1 MDASTEPK
9 RRPRPLNYIQMAKNI
24 LDGYSYGLSHGFQKD
39 AIQNGWDARRS
50 SSRAFIKENWEF
62 TVELTKIGS
71 KEVIILID
79 KGTTGLTGSM
89 TSEDIHEDTDLPQD
103 ERWARWESMA
113 FQKEGGSSLG
123 ARGQGKMVFIAASEV
138 HKIYYDSLRDDGT
151 YRYGW
156 TQATIRDC
164 DVWHLDGEAAKT
176 RIKEDFELSPLRE
189 EGTRVIIPEPVE
201 ELREAI
207 KDGSLLK
214 FIEETWWPIIL
225 KYEVKIRVTADGKN
239 HTATVPS
246 LFPIDVGKESKS
258 FKTWAKEN
266 ITVKFQNQNYTIK
279 RICFACDLNNEQEEW
294 VQGVACFRIGM
305 KVETIPFTTRSFEKN
320 FFGYAEFDN
329 RTDEELRKLEMP
341 NHYNFKPTGL
351 WRVIKEKI
359 KDEMEAFG
367 NDKLGLG
374 IDRRAAENT
383 KRTGAEIR
391 ALDIFKMI
399 TKNWTLTY
407 GSTGPIG
414 GTAEQIDKN
423 VKPMGVILQEFKF
436 PNETNTPRVEF
447 GDKIED
453 FKVVAFNKTSSLKEV
468 ILSVY
473 VYDEGGETIISL
485 INTQFTL
492 NQESEV
498 PHGPFGFTIDEEKFQ
513 AGKYTL
519 RCVLLDAESKTRE
532 KIDTITRHFWVAS
545 EPKLPSP
552 FDLEGKD
559 LPDEDWEWSLQN
571 QGDSRYTLFYNQMHP
586 VYLENNETEESLGKY
601 IGELCCLAALQL
613 YLREI
618 KRQSIQSGE
627 DALPVKGPIDP
638 SIITGGDPELLYKE
652 ISKQISTIR
661 KAVREL

>member
-1 MDASTEPK
+1 MDTSTEPK
-9 RRPRPLNYIQMAKNI
+9 RRHRPLNYIQMATNI
-24 LDGYSYGLSHGFQKD
+24 LDGYPYGLSHGFQKD

-50 SSRAFIKENWEF
+50 GSRSFIKDNWEF
-62 TVELTKIGS
+62 TIELIKLGL
-71 KEVIILID
+71 KEVVILTD

-89 TSEDIHEDTDLPQD
+89 ISEDISEDTDLPQD
-103 ERWARWESMA
+103 QRWARWESMA

-123 ARGQGKMVFIAASEV
+123 ARGQGKMIFIAASQE

-164 DVWHLDGEAAKT
+164 DVWHLDEEAAKA
-176 RIKEDFELSPLRE
+176 RLKEDFGLSPLE
-189 EGTRVIIPEPVE
+189 EKGTRVIIPEPVE
-201 ELREAI
+201 ELKEAI
-207 KDGSLLK
+207 RNGSLLK

-225 KYEVKIRVTADGKN
+225 KYEGKIRVIDQGKDK
-239 HTATVPS
+239 TATVPS
-246 LFPIDVGKESKS
+246 LFPIDAKDSKS
-258 FKTWAKEN
+258 FKTWTKEN
-266 ITVKFQNQNYTIK
+266 VTVKYQNQNYVIK
-279 RICFACDLNNEQEEW
+279 RICFACDLDNEQEEW
-294 VQGVACFRIGM
+294 IQGVACFRIGM
-305 KVETIPFTTRSFEKN
+305 KVESISFTTRSFEKKV
-320 FFGYAEFDN
+320 FGYTEFDN

-341 NHYNFKPTGL
+341 NHYSFKPTGI

-383 KRTGAEIR
+383 KKTGAEIR

-407 GSTGPIG
+407 GSIGPIG
-414 GTAEQIDKN
+414 KMPEQIIN
-423 VKPMGVILQEFKF
+423 GVKEMGILLQEFKF
-436 PNETNTPRVEF
+436 PNDTNTPRVEF

-453 FKVVAFNKTSSLKEV
+453 FKVVAFNKTSSPKKV
-468 ILSVY
+468 ILSIY
-473 VYDEGGETIISL
+473 VFDEGGGEPVL
-485 INTQFTL
+485 NLLNTQFTM
-492 NQESEV
+492 NAKSELTQ
-498 PHGPFGFTIDEEKFQ
+498 GPFGFTIDEEKFQ

-532 KIDTITRHFWVAS
+532 KIDTITRQFWVAM

-559 LPDEDWEWSLQN
+559 LPDEGWEWFLQN

-586 VYLENNETEESLGKY
+586 VYLENNETEETLGKY

-618 KRQSIQSGE
+618 KKQSQSGAE
-627 DALPVKGPIDP
+627 SLPKGPIDP
-638 SIITGGDPELLYKE
+638 SIIMGNDPEILYKE
-652 ISKQISTIR
+652 ISKEISTIR
-661 KAVREL
+661 KAIREL